1 VNPEWVRIRSW
12 HVLVPT
18 RALPFTAFTRCGRKV
33 PAPEIRADLPTG
45 KSCETCLR
53 LVARDAEKADR

>member
-1 VNPEWVRIRSW
+1 MNPEWVRIVSW

-18 RALPFTAFTRCGRKV
+18 RALPFAAFTRCGRRV
-33 PAPEIRADLPTG
+33 AAPEIRADMPQG

-53 LVARDAEKADR
+53 LIARDAERAG